1 MAETYASIIKK
12 NPISNLKCIVGN
24 KPEKINILSGKYNVK
39 TYLDGNLKKA
49 LKEFPE
55 TNVVLVAT
63 PEWVRIDPIE
73 TAIRADKHVLYEKPM
88 ATSYYEAKKIYS
100 LINKANKNL
109 IIMPIFNLRF
119 NHQNNDLR
127 KKILENTIGD
137 IRLIISRR
145 NGNNEIIKRVLS
157 KISPIY
163 WLTPHEIDLI
173 RWITNTEVK
182 YVETKIETFKNKHDG
197 FLTCNLKMKNGINV
211 FHLVSWCSPPL
222 SSMAPNTYFEVIG
235 NKGIAYST
243 EFMSNGSFFTENNI
257 AFSTDTFYKPI
268 VNENITGPFKLIIE
282 HFIECVLSNSKP
294 LISNNDALETIRI
307 CSAMEIS
314 NKQKKKV
321 FLKDIT

>member
-1 MAETYASIIKK
+1 M
-12 NPISNLKCIVGN
+12 
-24 KPEKINILSGKYNVK
+24 
-39 TYLDGNLKKA
+39 
-49 LKEFPE
+49 
-55 TNVVLVAT
+55 
-63 PEWVRIDPIE
+63 
-73 TAIRADKHVLYEKPM
+73 LYEKPM

-197 FLTCNLKMKNGINV
+197 F
-211 FHLVSWCSPPL
+211 
-222 SSMAPNTYFEVIG
+222 
-235 NKGIAYST
+235 
-243 EFMSNGSFFTENNI
+243 
-257 AFSTDTFYKPI
+257 
-268 VNENITGPFKLIIE
+268 
-282 HFIECVLSNSKP
+282 
-294 LISNNDALETIRI
+294 
-307 CSAMEIS
+307 
-314 NKQKKKV
+314 
-321 FLKDIT
+321 